1 MASWRFTLSSHEMPS
16 GRGIS
21 RPLSVLLA
29 GEAIIGDVG
38 YAPVV
43 VVIFSSP
50 TSCSVLDGMLVG
62 MLVAYCGVG
71 TWCSVVS
78 MLLPS
83 ICENALDCNSVIR
96 RTVDG

>member
-1 MASWRFTLSSHEMPS
+1 MPT

-21 RPLSVLLA
+21 RPLSVLLD
-29 GEAIIGDVG
+29 GETADGDVG
-38 YAPVV
+38 YVPVAV
-43 VVIFSSP
+43 VSFSAP
-50 TSCSVLDGMLVG
+50 TSCSILDG

>member
-1 MASWRFTLSSHEMPS
+1 MPT

-21 RPLSVLLA
+21 RPLSVLLD
-29 GEAIIGDVG
+29 GELADGDVG
-38 YAPVV
+38 YLGVLVAEVS
-43 VVIFSSP
+43 FSAL
-50 TSCSVLDGMLVG
+50 TGFSVLDG